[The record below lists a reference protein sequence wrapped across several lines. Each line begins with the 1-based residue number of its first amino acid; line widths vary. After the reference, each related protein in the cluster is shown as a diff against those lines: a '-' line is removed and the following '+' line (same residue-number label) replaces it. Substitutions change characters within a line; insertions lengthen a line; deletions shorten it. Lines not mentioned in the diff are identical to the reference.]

1 LLLLRQIQLLLRSS
15 RSSMTLLPHQR
26 AALFG
31 NGITLPKLACVAGE
45 PSGDLLAAPVLSA
58 LNQIPDMAGLEVYGI
73 GGPRMQAEGMR
84 SDWPMETLSVRG
96 YVEAIKQLPAI
107 LKLRKELIQN
117 LLNEGRPDVY
127 LGIDAP
133 DFNLGVELQL
143 RKAGIPT
150 LHLVSP
156 SIWAWRAGRIKKISQ
171 SVERMLCIFPFET
184 EIYDKAGVAST
195 YVGHPL
201 ASEIPLEPN
210 IEQAR
215 EKLSKHLK
223 IPTSSLEG
231 LVIAVLPGSRGS
243 EIELIAPVFFETMQI
258 LSERLKGQKL
268 HFLIPVATPRL
279 REPLEQLLL
288 KTKNTNPD
296 IQIHLL
302 DGMADEVLEASD
314 VVLIASGTATLQ
326 AALWKKP
333 MVISYKVPWLTAQI
347 MKRQGYMPYV
357 GLPNILCGEFVVP
370 ELLQDD
376 ATQEKLANAV
386 QAWLDHPAKVAR
398 LKERFAQMHE
408 TLRRPTGLL
417 VAQAIAQTIANNRKK
432 QVSA

>member
-1 LLLLRQIQLLLRSS
+1 
-15 RSSMTLLPHQR
+15 
-26 AALFG
+26 
-31 NGITLPKLACVAGE
+31 LPKLACVAGE

-73 GGPRMQAEGMR
+73 GGPRMQAQGMR

-117 LLNEGRPDVY
+117 LTGEGRPDVY
-127 LGIDAP
+127 LGVDAP
-133 DFNLGVELQL
+133 DFNLGVELHL

-171 SVERMLCIFPFET
+171 AVERMLCIFPFET
-184 EIYDKAGVAST
+184 EIYDRAGVAST

-210 IEQAR
+210 TNQAR
-215 EKLSKHLK
+215 EKITK
-223 IPTSSLEG
+223 TLELPNSALDG
-231 LVIAVLPGSRGS
+231 IVIAVLPGSRSS
-243 EIELIAPVFFETMQI
+243 EIELIAPVFFETMVVLTQQ
-258 LSERLKGQKL
+258 LKGQKL
-268 HFLIPVATPRL
+268 SFLIPVATPRL
-279 REPLEQLLL
+279 RAPIEELLL
-288 KTKNTNPD
+288 KAKNSHPD
-296 IQIHLL
+296 ISIHLL

-347 MKRQGYMPYV
+347 MKRQGYLPYV

-370 ELLQDD
+370 ELLQND
-376 ATQEKLANAV
+376 ATPEKLAKALID
-386 QAWLDHPAKVAR
+386 WLNHPNKVAG
-398 LKERFAQMHE
+398 LKAQFSQMHE

-417 VAQAIAQTIANNRKK
+417 VAQAVAQTIANSRQKRV
-432 QVSA
+432 QL

>member
-1 LLLLRQIQLLLRSS
+1 
-15 RSSMTLLPHQR
+15 M
-26 AALFG
+26 
-31 NGITLPKLACVAGE
+31 PKLACVAGE

-73 GGPRMQAEGMR
+73 GGPRMKAEGMR

-117 LLNEGRPDVY
+117 LTGEGRPDVY
-127 LGIDAP
+127 LGVDAP
-133 DFNLGVELQL
+133 DFNLGVELHL

-171 SVERMLCIFPFET
+171 AVERMLCIFPFET
-184 EIYDKAGVAST
+184 EIYDRAGVAST

-210 IEQAR
+210 TNQAR
-215 EKLSKHLK
+215 EKITSTLK
-223 IPTSSLEG
+223 LPINALEG
-231 LVIAVLPGSRGS
+231 IVVAVLPGSRGS
-243 EIELIAPVFFETMQI
+243 EIELIAPVFFETMQ
-258 LSERLKGQKL
+258 LLVEQLRGQKL
-268 HFLIPVATPRL
+268 SFLIPVATPRL
-279 REPLEQLLL
+279 RAPLEELLL
-288 KTKNTNPD
+288 KAKSSSPD
-296 IQIHLL
+296 IQIYLL

-347 MKRQGYMPYV
+347 MKRQGYLPYV

-376 ATQEKLANAV
+376 ATPQKLSKAL
-386 QAWLDHPAKVAR
+386 QGWLGNPHRVIELKAR
-398 LKERFAQMHE
+398 FSQMHE

-417 VAQAIAQTIANNRKK
+417 VAQAVAQTIANHRLKR
-432 QVSA
+432 VHS

>member
-1 LLLLRQIQLLLRSS
+1 
-15 RSSMTLLPHQR
+15 M
-26 AALFG
+26 
-31 NGITLPKLACVAGE
+31 PKLACVAGE
-45 PSGDLLAAPVLSA
+45 PSGDLLAAPALSA
-58 LNQIPDMAGLEVYGI
+58 LNQIPDMSGLDVYGI
-73 GGPRMQAEGMR
+73 GGPRMQAEGM
-84 SDWPMETLSVRG
+84 DLVWPMETLSVRG

-107 LKLRKELIQN
+107 LKLRKELIAH
-117 LLNEGRPDVY
+117 LLGEGRPDVY

-150 LHLVSP
+150 LHFVSP
-156 SIWAWRAGRIKKISQ
+156 SIWAWRAGRIKKIAQ
-171 SVERMLCIFPFET
+171 AVERMLCIFPFET
-184 EIYDKAGVAST
+184 EIYDRAGVAST

-201 ASEIPLEPN
+201 ASDIPLEPN
-210 IEQAR
+210 TGAAR
-215 EKLSKHLK
+215 EKMAKTLN
-223 IPTSSLEG
+223 IGISSLDG
-231 LVIAVLPGSRGS
+231 IVIAVLPGSRSS
-243 EIELIAPVFFETMQI
+243 EIELIAPIFFETMQ
-258 LSERLKGQKL
+258 LLTEKLKGQKL

-279 REPLEQLLL
+279 HAPLEQLLL
-288 KTKNTNPD
+288 KAKNLNPD

-347 MKRQGYMPYV
+347 MKRQGYLPYV

-370 ELLQDD
+370 ELLQDE
-376 ATQEKLANAV
+376 ATPEKLAMAILG
-386 QAWLDHPAKVAR
+386 WLESPIQVAQLKV
-398 LKERFAQMHE
+398 RFTQMHE

-417 VAQAIAQTIANNRKK
+417 VAQAISQTIT
-432 QVSA
+432 SASKMQRSTQ

>member
-1 LLLLRQIQLLLRSS
+1 
-15 RSSMTLLPHQR
+15 MTLLPHLL
-26 AALFG
+26 AASYGSARL
-31 NGITLPKLACVAGE
+31 TLPKLACVAGE

-58 LNQIPDMAGLEVYGI
+58 LKQIPNMAGLEVYGI
-73 GGPRMQAEGMR
+73 GGLRMQAEGMR

-107 LKLRKELIQN
+107 LKLRKELIAN
-117 LLNEGRPDVY
+117 LLGEGRPDVY

-133 DFNLGVELQL
+133 DFKLGVELEL

-156 SIWAWRAGRIKKISQ
+156 SIWAWRAGRIKKIAQ
-171 SVERMLCIFPFET
+171 AVERILCIFPFET
-184 EIYDKAGVAST
+184 EIYDRAGVASS

-201 ASEIPLEPN
+201 ASHIPLEPN
-210 IEQAR
+210 TEEAR
-215 EKLSKHLK
+215 KKIIQLLNLSANALNG
-223 IPTSSLEG
+223 IVL
-231 LVIAVLPGSRGS
+231 AVLPGSRGS
-243 EIELIAPVFFETMQI
+243 EIELLAPIFFETMQ
-258 LSERLKGQKL
+258 LLTERLKGQKL
-268 HFLIPVATPRL
+268 HFLIPVATPQL

-288 KTKNTNPD
+288 KAKTLNPD

-347 MKRQGYMPYV
+347 MKRQGYLPYV
-357 GLPNILCGEFVVP
+357 GLPNILCEAFVVP

-376 ATQEKLANAV
+376 ATPEKLASAL
-386 QAWLDHPAKVAR
+386 QDWLEHPVKVAE
-398 LKERFAQMHE
+398 LKERFAQIHE

-417 VAQAIAQTIANNRKK
+417 VAQAIVQTIASTHK
-432 QVSA
+432 QRVAQ

>member
-1 LLLLRQIQLLLRSS
+1 
-15 RSSMTLLPHQR
+15 M
-26 AALFG
+26 
-31 NGITLPKLACVAGE
+31 PKLACVAGE

-58 LNQIPDMAGLEVYGI
+58 LNQIPDMAGLEIYGI
-73 GGPRMQAEGMR
+73 GGPRMQAQGMR

-117 LLNEGRPDVY
+117 LTGEGRPDVY
-127 LGIDAP
+127 LGVDAP
-133 DFNLGVELQL
+133 DFNIGVEFHL

-150 LHLVSP
+150 LHFVSP

-171 SVERMLCIFPFET
+171 AVERMLCIFPFET
-184 EIYDKAGVAST
+184 EIYDRAGVAST

-210 IEQAR
+210 TNEAR
-215 EKLSKHLK
+215 EKITNTLNLSSGALD
-223 IPTSSLEG
+223 G
-231 LVIAVLPGSRGS
+231 VVIAVLPGSRSS
-243 EIELIAPVFFETMQI
+243 EIELIAPVFFETMQ
-258 LSERLKGQKL
+258 LLTEKLKGQKL
-268 HFLIPVATPRL
+268 QFLIPIATPRL
-279 REPLEQLLL
+279 RAPLEELLL
-288 KTKNTNPD
+288 QAKNLNPD
-296 IQIHLL
+296 IQIQLL

-347 MKRQGYMPYV
+347 MKRQGYLPYV

-370 ELLQDD
+370 ELLQNE
-376 ATQEKLANAV
+376 ATSDKLA
-386 QAWLDHPAKVAR
+386 QALIDWLNHPNKVAE
-398 LKERFAQMHE
+398 LKARFSQMHE

-417 VAQAIAQTIANNRKK
+417 VAQAVAQTITNSRQKRV
-432 QVSA
+432 QS

>member
-1 LLLLRQIQLLLRSS
+1 
-15 RSSMTLLPHQR
+15 MTLLPPLR
-26 AALFG
+26 AASFD
-31 NGITLPKLACVAGE
+31 NGFTLPKLACVAGE

-58 LNQIPDMAGLEVYGI
+58 LNQIPDMAGLDVYGI

-107 LKLRKELIQN
+107 LKLRKELIQK
-117 LLNEGRPDVY
+117 LLHDDRPDVY

-133 DFNLGVELQL
+133 DFNLGVELEL
-143 RKAGIPT
+143 RRVGIPT

-171 SVERMLCIFPFET
+171 AVERMLCIFPFET

-201 ASEIPLEPN
+201 SSEIPLEPN
-210 IEQAR
+210 PQSAK
-215 EKLSKHLK
+215 EKIINHLN
-223 IPTSSLEG
+223 IGHSLDG
-231 LVIAVLPGSRGS
+231 LTIAVLPGSRGS
-243 EIELIAPVFFETMQI
+243 EIELIAPVFFETI
-258 LSERLKGQKL
+258 LVLASRLKGQKL

-288 KTKNTNPD
+288 QAQKVNPD
-296 IQIHLL
+296 IQIYLL
-302 DGMADEVLEASD
+302 DGMADEVLESSD

-347 MKRQGYMPYV
+347 MKRQGYLPYV

-370 ELLQDD
+370 ELLQND
-376 ATQEKLANAV
+376 ATPEKLASAIQV
-386 QAWLDHPAKVAR
+386 WLDHPDRVAK

-417 VAQAIAQTIANNRKK
+417 VAQAVAQTIASQRKNK
-432 QVSA
+432 SNL

>member
-1 LLLLRQIQLLLRSS
+1 
-15 RSSMTLLPHQR
+15 M
-26 AALFG
+26 
-31 NGITLPKLACVAGE
+31 PKLACVAGE

-58 LNQIPDMAGLEVYGI
+58 LNQIPDMSGLEVYGI
-73 GGPRMQAEGMR
+73 GGPRMQAEGMD
-84 SDWPMETLSVRG
+84 SVWPMETLSVRG

-107 LKLRKELIQN
+107 LKLRKELIAH
-117 LLNEGRPDVY
+117 LLGEGRPNVY

-150 LHLVSP
+150 LHFVSP
-156 SIWAWRAGRIKKISQ
+156 SIWAWRAGRIKKIAQ
-171 SVERMLCIFPFET
+171 AVERMLCIFPFET
-184 EIYDKAGVAST
+184 EIYDRAGVAST

-201 ASEIPLEPN
+201 ASDIPLEPN
-210 IEQAR
+210 TGAAR
-215 EKLSKHLK
+215 EKMAKTLN
-223 IPTSSLEG
+223 IGISSLDG
-231 LVIAVLPGSRGS
+231 IVIAVLPGSRSS
-243 EIELIAPVFFETMQI
+243 EIELIAPVFFETMQ
-258 LSERLKGQKL
+258 LLTEKLKGQKL

-279 REPLEQLLL
+279 HAPLEQLLL
-288 KTKNTNPD
+288 KVKNINPD

-347 MKRQGYMPYV
+347 MKRQGYLPYV

-370 ELLQDD
+370 ELLQDE
-376 ATQEKLANAV
+376 ATPEKLAMAILG
-386 QAWLDHPAKVAR
+386 WLESPVKVAQ
-398 LKERFAQMHE
+398 LKARFTQMHE

-417 VAQAIAQTIANNRKK
+417 VAQAISQTIA
-432 QVSA
+432 SASKMQRSAQ

>member
-1 LLLLRQIQLLLRSS
+1 
-15 RSSMTLLPHQR
+15 MTLLPPLH
-26 AALFG
+26 AASFG
-31 NGITLPKLACVAGE
+31 NGFTLPKLACVAGE

-58 LNQIPDMAGLEVYGI
+58 LNQIPDMAGLEVYGT
-73 GGPRMQAEGMR
+73 GGPRMQSEGMR

-127 LGIDAP
+127 LGVDAP

-171 SVERMLCIFPFET
+171 AVERMLCIFPFET

-210 IEQAR
+210 TRQAR
-215 EKLSKHLK
+215 ETVSRYLKL
-223 IPTSSLEG
+223 PAQSLDG

-243 EIELIAPVFFETMQI
+243 EIELIAPVFFEAMQL
-258 LSERLKGQKL
+258 LSEKLKGQKL
-268 HFLIPVATPRL
+268 YFLIPVATPRL
-279 REPLEQLLL
+279 REPLEELLR
-288 KTKNTNPD
+288 KTKNSNPD
-296 IQIHLL
+296 IEIHLL

-347 MKRQGYMPYV
+347 MKRQGYLPYV
-357 GLPNILCGEFVVP
+357 GLPNILTGDFVVP

-376 ATQEKLANAV
+376 ATPEKLADAV
-386 QAWLDHPAKVAR
+386 LNWLAHPNKVSE

-417 VAQAIAQTIANNRKK
+417 VAQAVAQTITNHRKN
-432 QVSA
+432 QSSL

>member
-1 LLLLRQIQLLLRSS
+1 
-15 RSSMTLLPHQR
+15 M
-26 AALFG
+26 
-31 NGITLPKLACVAGE
+31 PKLACVAGE

-117 LLNEGRPDVY
+117 LMGEGRPDVY

-133 DFNLGVELQL
+133 DFNLGVELKL

-150 LHLVSP
+150 LHFVSP

-171 SVERMLCIFPFET
+171 AVERMLCIFPFET
-184 EIYDKAGVAST
+184 EIYDRAGVAST

-210 IEQAR
+210 TNQAR
-215 EKLSKHLK
+215 EKITNIQKLPGNALDG
-223 IPTSSLEG
+223 T
-231 LVIAVLPGSRGS
+231 VIAVLPGSRSS
-243 EIELIAPVFFETMQI
+243 EIELIAPVFFETMA
-258 LSERLKGQKL
+258 LLAERLKGLKL

-279 REPLEQLLL
+279 RAPLEELLIKT
-288 KTKNTNPD
+288 KTKNPD
-296 IQIHLL
+296 IEIHLL

-314 VVLIASGTATLQ
+314 AVLIASGTATLQ

-347 MKRQGYMPYV
+347 MKRQGYLPYV

-376 ATQEKLANAV
+376 ATPQTLTKALQE
-386 QAWLDHPAKVAR
+386 WLDHPAKVAE
-398 LKERFAQMHE
+398 LKARFAQMHE

-417 VAQAIAQTIANNRKK
+417 VAQAVAQTITNSRQKR
-432 QVSA
+432 VHS

>member
-1 LLLLRQIQLLLRSS
+1 
-15 RSSMTLLPHQR
+15 
-26 AALFG
+26 
-31 NGITLPKLACVAGE
+31 LPKLACVAGE

-58 LNQIPDMAGLEVYGI
+58 LNQIPDMAGLEIYGI
-73 GGPRMQAEGMR
+73 GGPRMQAQGMR

-117 LLNEGRPDVY
+117 LTGEGRPDVY
-127 LGIDAP
+127 LGVDAP
-133 DFNLGVELQL
+133 DFNIGVEFHL

-150 LHLVSP
+150 LHFVSP

-171 SVERMLCIFPFET
+171 AVERMLCIFPFET
-184 EIYDKAGVAST
+184 EIYDRAGVTST

-210 IEQAR
+210 TNEAR
-215 EKLSKHLK
+215 EKITNILNLSSGTLD
-223 IPTSSLEG
+223 G
-231 LVIAVLPGSRGS
+231 VVIAVLPGSRSS
-243 EIELIAPVFFETMQI
+243 EIALIAPVFFETMQ
-258 LSERLKGQKL
+258 LLTEKLKGQKL
-268 HFLIPVATPRL
+268 QFLIPIATPRL
-279 REPLEQLLL
+279 RAPLEELLL
-288 KTKNTNPD
+288 QAKNLNPD
-296 IQIHLL
+296 IQIQLL

-347 MKRQGYMPYV
+347 MKRQGYLPYV

-370 ELLQDD
+370 ELLQNE
-376 ATQEKLANAV
+376 ATSEKLA
-386 QAWLDHPAKVAR
+386 QALIDWLNHPNKVAE
-398 LKERFAQMHE
+398 LNTRFSQMHE

-417 VAQAIAQTIANNRKK
+417 VAQAVAQTITNSRQKRV
-432 QVSA
+432 QS

>member
-1 LLLLRQIQLLLRSS
+1 
-15 RSSMTLLPHQR
+15 M
-26 AALFG
+26 
-31 NGITLPKLACVAGE
+31 PKLACVAGE

-58 LNQIPDMAGLEVYGI
+58 LNQIPDMTGLEVYGI
-73 GGPRMQAEGMR
+73 GGPRMQAEGLR
-84 SDWPMETLSVRG
+84 SDWPMDTLSVRG

-107 LKLRKELIQN
+107 LKLRKELIQY

-156 SIWAWRAGRIKKISQ
+156 SIWAWRAARIKKISQ
-171 SVERMLCIFPFET
+171 AVDRMLCIFPFET
-184 EIYDKAGVAST
+184 EIYDRAGVAST

-201 ASEIPLEPN
+201 ASDIPLEPN
-210 IEQAR
+210 LQQAR
-215 EKLSKHLK
+215 DTLRDVLTLSKSALDG
-223 IPTSSLEG
+223 I
-231 LVIAVLPGSRGS
+231 VIAVLPGSRSS
-243 EIELIAPVFFETMQI
+243 EIELIAPAFFETMQ
-258 LSERLKGQKL
+258 LLTEKLKDQKL

-279 REPLEQLLL
+279 RQPLEQLLF
-288 KTKNTNPD
+288 KAKNLNPD

-347 MKRQGYMPYV
+347 MKRQGYLPYV
-357 GLPNILCGEFVVP
+357 GLPNILCGKFVVP
-370 ELLQDD
+370 ELLQNE
-376 ATQEKLANAV
+376 ATPEKLANAV
-386 QAWLDHPAKVAR
+386 QDWLDHPHKVAE
-398 LKERFAQMHE
+398 LKARFAQMHE

-417 VAQAIAQTIANNRKK
+417 VAQAVAQTINNSRQKR
-432 QVSA
+432 VGV

>member
-1 LLLLRQIQLLLRSS
+1 
-15 RSSMTLLPHQR
+15 M
-26 AALFG
+26 
-31 NGITLPKLACVAGE
+31 PKLACVAGE

-58 LNQIPDMAGLEVYGI
+58 LNQIPDMAGLEIYGI
-73 GGPRMQAEGMR
+73 GGPRMQAQGMR

-117 LLNEGRPDVY
+117 LTGEGRPDVY
-127 LGIDAP
+127 LGVDAP
-133 DFNLGVELQL
+133 DFNLGVELHL

-171 SVERMLCIFPFET
+171 AVERMLCIFPFET
-184 EIYDKAGVAST
+184 EIYDRAGVAST

-210 IEQAR
+210 TNQAR
-215 EKLSKHLK
+215 EKITKELKLSSNLLDG
-223 IPTSSLEG
+223 I
-231 LVIAVLPGSRGS
+231 VIAVLPGSRGS
-243 EIELIAPVFFETMQI
+243 EIELIAPVFFETMQ
-258 LSERLKGQKL
+258 LLTEKLKGQKL
-268 HFLIPVATPRL
+268 HFLIPVATPQL
-279 REPLEQLLL
+279 RAPLEALLL
-288 KTKNTNPD
+288 QAKHLNPD
-296 IQIHLL
+296 IQIQLI

-347 MKRQGYMPYV
+347 MKRQGYLPYV

-370 ELLQDD
+370 ELLQND
-376 ATQEKLANAV
+376 ATPESLA
-386 QAWLDHPAKVAR
+386 QALIDWLNHPDKVSELKAR
-398 LKERFAQMHE
+398 FSQMHE

-417 VAQAIAQTIANNRKK
+417 VAQAVAQTIKNSRQKRV
-432 QVSA
+432 QS

>member
-1 LLLLRQIQLLLRSS
+1 
-15 RSSMTLLPHQR
+15 
-26 AALFG
+26 
-31 NGITLPKLACVAGE
+31 LPKLACVAGE

-73 GGPRMQAEGMR
+73 GGPRMQAQGMR

-96 YVEAIKQLPAI
+96 YVEAIKQLPSI

-117 LLNEGRPDVY
+117 LTGEGRPDVY
-127 LGIDAP
+127 LGVDAP
-133 DFNLGVELQL
+133 DFNLGVEFHL

-150 LHLVSP
+150 LHFVSP

-171 SVERMLCIFPFET
+171 AVERMLCIFPFET
-184 EIYDKAGVAST
+184 EIYDRAGVAST

-210 IEQAR
+210 TNQAR
-215 EKLSKHLK
+215 EKITKELKLSSNLLDG
-223 IPTSSLEG
+223 I
-231 LVIAVLPGSRGS
+231 VIAVLPGSRSS
-243 EIELIAPVFFETMQI
+243 EIELIAPVFFETMQ
-258 LSERLKGQKL
+258 LLTEKLKGQKL
-268 HFLIPVATPRL
+268 QFLIPVATPQL
-279 REPLEQLLL
+279 RTPLEELLL
-288 KTKNTNPD
+288 QAKNLHPD
-296 IQIHLL
+296 IQIQLL

-347 MKRQGYMPYV
+347 MKRQGYLPYV

-370 ELLQDD
+370 ELLQND
-376 ATQEKLANAV
+376 ATSEKLA
-386 QAWLDHPAKVAR
+386 QALIDWLNHPNKVAE
-398 LKERFAQMHE
+398 LKARFSQMHE

-417 VAQAIAQTIANNRKK
+417 VAQAVAQTITNSYQKRV
-432 QVSA
+432 QS

>member
-1 LLLLRQIQLLLRSS
+1 
-15 RSSMTLLPHQR
+15 
-26 AALFG
+26 
-31 NGITLPKLACVAGE
+31 LPKLACVAGE

-58 LNQIPDMAGLEVYGI
+58 LNQIPDMTGLEVYGI
-73 GGPRMQAEGMR
+73 GGPRMQAEGLR

-107 LKLRKELIQN
+107 LNLRKELIQY

-127 LGIDAP
+127 LGVDAP

-171 SVERMLCIFPFET
+171 AVDRMLCIFPFET
-184 EIYDKAGVAST
+184 EIYDRAGVAST

-201 ASEIPLEPN
+201 ASDIPLEPN
-210 IEQAR
+210 LQQAR
-215 EKLSKHLK
+215 NTLTEVLTLSNSALDG
-223 IPTSSLEG
+223 I
-231 LVIAVLPGSRGS
+231 VIAVLPGSRSS
-243 EIELIAPVFFETMQI
+243 EIELIAPVFFETMQ
-258 LSERLKGQKL
+258 LLTEKLKGQKL
-268 HFLIPVATPRL
+268 HFLIPVATLRL
-279 REPLEQLLL
+279 RQPLEQLLF
-288 KTKNTNPD
+288 KAKNLNPD

-347 MKRQGYMPYV
+347 MKRQGYLPYV
-357 GLPNILCGEFVVP
+357 GLPNILCGKFVVP
-370 ELLQDD
+370 ELLQND
-376 ATQEKLANAV
+376 ATPEKLANAV
-386 QAWLDHPAKVAR
+386 QDWLDHPHKVAE
-398 LKERFAQMHE
+398 LKARFAQMHE

-417 VAQAIAQTIANNRKK
+417 VAQAVAQTINNSRQKR
-432 QVSA
+432 VGV

>member
-1 LLLLRQIQLLLRSS
+1 
-15 RSSMTLLPHQR
+15 MTLLQPQR
-26 AALFG
+26 AALFDNG
-31 NGITLPKLACVAGE
+31 NTLPKLACVAGE

-73 GGPRMQAEGMR
+73 GGPRMQAKGMR

-107 LKLRKELIQN
+107 LKLRKELIAN
-117 LLNEGRPDVY
+117 LLGEGRPDVF

-133 DFNLGVELQL
+133 DFNLGVELHL

-156 SIWAWRAGRIKKISQ
+156 SIWAWRAGRIKKIAQ
-171 SVERMLCIFPFET
+171 AVDRMLCIFPFET
-184 EIYDKAGVAST
+184 EIYDRAGVAST

-210 IEQAR
+210 TSQAR
-215 EKLSKHLK
+215 EKIAQTLHLDREGNDG
-223 IPTSSLEG
+223 LEG
-231 LVIAVLPGSRGS
+231 LVIAVLPGSRSS
-243 EIELIAPVFFETMQI
+243 EIELIAPVFFETMQ
-258 LSERLKGQKL
+258 LLTKKLQGQKI
-268 HFLIPVATPRL
+268 HFLIPVATQRL
-279 REPLEQLLL
+279 RTPLEALL
-288 KTKNTNPD
+288 KVSQSQIPD

-347 MKRQGYMPYV
+347 MKRQGYLPYV

-370 ELLQDD
+370 ELLQSD
-376 ATQEKLANAV
+376 ATPEKLSAAILD
-386 QAWLDHPAKVAR
+386 WLNHPSKVAQ
-398 LKERFAQMHE
+398 LKERFAKMHQ

-417 VAQAIAQTIANNRKK
+417 VAQAVAQTIMDRR
-432 QVSA
+432 VGRMTL

>member
-1 LLLLRQIQLLLRSS
+1 
-15 RSSMTLLPHQR
+15 M
-26 AALFG
+26 
-31 NGITLPKLACVAGE
+31 PKLACVAGE

-73 GGPRMQAEGMR
+73 GGPRMQAQGMR

-117 LLNEGRPDVY
+117 LIGEGRPDVY
-127 LGIDAP
+127 LGVDAP
-133 DFNLGVELQL
+133 DFNLGVELHL

-171 SVERMLCIFPFET
+171 AVERMLCIFPFET
-184 EIYDKAGVAST
+184 EIYDRAGVAST

-210 IEQAR
+210 TNQAR
-215 EKLSKHLK
+215 EKITKDLKLSSNLLDS
-223 IPTSSLEG
+223 I
-231 LVIAVLPGSRGS
+231 VIAVLPGSRGS
-243 EIELIAPVFFETMQI
+243 EIELIAPVFFETMQ
-258 LSERLKGQKL
+258 LLTEKLKGQKL

-279 REPLEQLLL
+279 RAPLEQLLL
-288 KTKNTNPD
+288 QAKNLNPD
-296 IQIHLL
+296 IQIQLL

-333 MVISYKVPWLTAQI
+333 MVVAYKVPWLTEQI
-347 MKRQGYMPYV
+347 MRRQGYLPYV

-370 ELLQDD
+370 ELLQND
-376 ATQEKLANAV
+376 AIPEKLA
-386 QAWLDHPAKVAR
+386 QALIDWLNHPNKVAE
-398 LKERFAQMHE
+398 LKVRFSQMHE

-417 VAQAIAQTIANNRKK
+417 VAQAVAQTITNSRQKRV
-432 QVSA
+432 QL

>member
-1 LLLLRQIQLLLRSS
+1 
-15 RSSMTLLPHQR
+15 M
-26 AALFG
+26 
-31 NGITLPKLACVAGE
+31 PKLACVAGE

-117 LLNEGRPDVY
+117 LTGEGRPDVY

-133 DFNLGVELQL
+133 DFNLGVELHL

-150 LHLVSP
+150 LHFVSP

-171 SVERMLCIFPFET
+171 AVERMLCIFPFET
-184 EIYDKAGVAST
+184 EIYDRAGIAST

-210 IEQAR
+210 ANQAR
-215 EKLSKHLK
+215 EKITNIQNLPGHAF
-223 IPTSSLEG
+223 EG
-231 LVIAVLPGSRGS
+231 IVIAVLPGSRSS
-243 EIELIAPVFFETMQI
+243 EIELIAPVFFETMALLVEQ
-258 LSERLKGQKL
+258 LKGQKL

-279 REPLEQLLL
+279 RAPLERLLIQT
-288 KTKNTNPD
+288 KTKNPD

-347 MKRQGYMPYV
+347 MKRQGYLPYV

-376 ATQEKLANAV
+376 ATPQKLAKALQV
-386 QAWLDHPAKVAR
+386 WLDNPGKVAE
-398 LKERFAQMHE
+398 LKARFAQMHE

-417 VAQAIAQTIANNRKK
+417 VAQAVAQTIANSRQKR
-432 QVSA
+432 VSS

>member
-1 LLLLRQIQLLLRSS
+1 
-15 RSSMTLLPHQR
+15 
-26 AALFG
+26 
-31 NGITLPKLACVAGE
+31 LPKLACVAGE

-58 LNQIPDMAGLEVYGI
+58 LNQIPDMVGLEVYGI

-107 LKLRKELIQN
+107 LKLRKELITN
-117 LLNEGRPDVY
+117 LLGEGRPDVY
-127 LGIDAP
+127 LGVDAP

-156 SIWAWRAGRIKKISQ
+156 SIWAWRAGRIQKIAKA
-171 SVERMLCIFPFET
+171 VDRMLCIFPFET
-184 EIYDKAGVAST
+184 EIYDRAGIAST

-201 ASEIPLEPN
+201 ASDIPLEPN
-210 IEQAR
+210 VNGAR
-215 EKLSKHLK
+215 QKIVQTLS
-223 IPTSSLEG
+223 IPSNALEG

-243 EIELIAPVFFETMQI
+243 EIELIAPVFFDAMQ
-258 LSERLKGQKL
+258 LLADRLKGQKL
-268 HFLIPVATPRL
+268 NFIIPVATPRL
-279 REPLEQLLL
+279 RAPLEQLLL
-288 KTKNTNPD
+288 NAKNGNPD
-296 IQIHLL
+296 IQIRLL

-347 MKRQGYMPYV
+347 MKRQGYLPYV

-376 ATQEKLANAV
+376 ASPENLANAV
-386 QAWLDHPAKVAR
+386 QEWLNHPAKVND
-398 LKERFAQMHE
+398 LKTRFAQMHE

-417 VAQAIAQTIANNRKK
+417 VAQAVAQTITNNRQKK
-432 QVSA
+432 VGG

>member
-1 LLLLRQIQLLLRSS
+1 MI
-15 RSSMTLLPHQR
+15 LLPPQR
-26 AALFG
+26 AALFDSDWLV
-31 NGITLPKLACVAGE
+31 LPKLACVAGE

-58 LNQIPDMAGLEVYGI
+58 LNQMPDVAGLEVYGI
-73 GGPRMQAEGMR
+73 GGPRMQAEGLR

-96 YVEAIKQLPAI
+96 YVEAIRQLPAI
-107 LKLRKELIQN
+107 LKLRRELIAN
-117 LLNEGRPDVY
+117 LLGEGRPDVY

-156 SIWAWRAGRIKKISQ
+156 SIWAWRAGRIKKIQ
-171 SVERMLCIFPFET
+171 QAVERMLCIFPFET
-184 EIYDKAGVAST
+184 EIYDRAGVAST

-201 ASEIPLEPN
+201 ASDIPDEPN

-215 EKLSKHLK
+215 KRVAEILS
-223 IPTSSLEG
+223 IPKDDLG
-231 LVIAVLPGSRGS
+231 GKVIAVLPGSRGS
-243 EIELIAPVFFETMQI
+243 EIELIAPVFFDTMR
-258 LSERLKGQKL
+258 LLADRLKGEKL
-268 HFLIPVATPRL
+268 QFLIPIATPRL
-279 REPLEQLLL
+279 RAPLERL
-288 KTKNTNPD
+288 KADTQALNPD
-296 IQIHLL
+296 ISIHLL
-302 DGMADEVLEASD
+302 DGEADVVLEASD

-376 ATQEKLANAV
+376 ATPEKLTNALLV
-386 QAWLDHPAKVAR
+386 WLNNPTKVAE
-398 LKERFAQMHE
+398 LKMRFVKMHE

-417 VAQAIAQTIANNRKK
+417 VAEAIAQTIHSGYQKR
-432 QVSA
+432 VGP

>member
-1 LLLLRQIQLLLRSS
+1 MILLPLLR
-15 RSSMTLLPHQR
+15 
-26 AALFG
+26 AASFG

-45 PSGDLLAAPVLSA
+45 PSGDLLAAPALSA
-58 LNQIPDMAGLEVYGI
+58 LNQIPDMSGLEAYGI

-107 LKLRKELIQN
+107 LKLRKELIRN
-117 LLNEGRPDVY
+117 LLNEGRPDVF
-127 LGIDAP
+127 LGVDAP
-133 DFNLGVELQL
+133 DFNLGVELEL

-171 SVERMLCIFPFET
+171 AVERMLCIFPFET

-201 ASEIPLEPN
+201 ASDIPLEPDTKA
-210 IEQAR
+210 AR
-215 EKLSKHLK
+215 EKIAKTLNIESNSFDG
-223 IPTSSLEG
+223 I
-231 LVIAVLPGSRGS
+231 VIAVLPGSRGS
-243 EIELIAPVFFETMQI
+243 EIELIAPVFFETMVL
-258 LSERLKGQKL
+258 LSKRLQGQKL

-279 REPLEQLLL
+279 REPLERLLL
-288 KTKNTNPD
+288 EAKNANPD
-296 IQIHLL
+296 AQIYLL
-302 DGMADEVLEASD
+302 DGMADEVLESSD

-347 MKRQGYMPYV
+347 MKRQGYLPYV

-376 ATQEKLANAV
+376 ATPEKLANAL
-386 QAWLDHPAKVAR
+386 QDWLENPVKVAK
-398 LKERFAQMHE
+398 LKERFVQMHE

-417 VAQAIAQTIANNRKK
+417 VAQAVAQTITNQRKNK
-432 QVSA
+432 SSI

>member
-1 LLLLRQIQLLLRSS
+1 
-15 RSSMTLLPHQR
+15 MTLLPPLH
-26 AALFG
+26 AALFA
-31 NGITLPKLACVAGE
+31 NDRITLPKLACVAGE

-58 LNQIPDMAGLEVYGI
+58 LNQIPEMSGLEVYGI
-73 GGPRMQAEGMR
+73 GGPRMQAQGMR

-117 LLNEGRPDVY
+117 LLHEGRPDVY

-133 DFNLGVELQL
+133 DFNLGVELEL

-171 SVERMLCIFPFET
+171 AVERMLCIFPFET

-210 IEQAR
+210 THQAR
-215 EKLSKHLK
+215 EKLSQHLN
-223 IPTSSLEG
+223 IPGTSLDG

-243 EIELIAPVFFETMQI
+243 EIELIAPVFFETMQL

-279 REPLEQLLL
+279 REPLEQLALN
-288 KTKNTNPD
+288 TKNRNPD

-347 MKRQGYMPYV
+347 MKRQGYLPYV
-357 GLPNILCGEFVVP
+357 GLPNILCGDFVVP
-370 ELLQDD
+370 ELLQND
-376 ATQEKLANAV
+376 ATPEKLANAL
-386 QAWLDHPAKVAR
+386 QEWLEHPTKVVT

-417 VAQAIAQTIANNRKK
+417 VAQAVAQTIANQRKNK
-432 QVSA
+432 VSV

>member
-1 LLLLRQIQLLLRSS
+1 
-15 RSSMTLLPHQR
+15 
-26 AALFG
+26 
-31 NGITLPKLACVAGE
+31 LPKLACVAGE

-84 SDWPMETLSVRG
+84 SDWPMDTLSVRG
-96 YVEAIKQLPAI
+96 YVEAIRQLPAI
-107 LKLRKELIQN
+107 LKLRKELIAN
-117 LLNEGRPDVY
+117 LLGEGRPDVF
-127 LGIDAP
+127 LGVDAP

-143 RKAGIPT
+143 REAKIPT

-156 SIWAWRAGRIKKISQ
+156 SIWAWRAGRIKKIAQ
-171 SVERMLCIFPFET
+171 AVDRMLCIFPFET
-184 EIYDKAGVAST
+184 EIYDRAGIAST

-210 IEQAR
+210 SQQAR
-215 EKLSKHLK
+215 DKIAKTLHL
-223 IPTSSLEG
+223 TNNQLNG
-231 LVIAVLPGSRGS
+231 LVVAVLPGSRGS
-243 EIELIAPVFFETMQI
+243 EIELIAPIFFETMQM
-258 LSERLKGQKL
+258 LAAQLKGQQL
-268 HFLIPVATPRL
+268 QFLIPFATPKL
-279 REPLEQLLL
+279 REPLEQLLINA
-288 KTKNTNPD
+288 KNSNPD

-347 MKRQGYMPYV
+347 MKRQGYLPYV

-370 ELLQDD
+370 EFLQDS
-376 ATQEKLANAV
+376 ATPKNLAAAL
-386 QAWLDHPAKVAR
+386 QDWLNHPMKVAK
-398 LKERFAQMHE
+398 LQERFAQLHE
-408 TLRRPTGLL
+408 TLRRPTELL
-417 VAQAIAQTIANNRKK
+417 VAQAVAQTIANQRIGKA
-432 QVSA
+432 SA

>member
-1 LLLLRQIQLLLRSS
+1 
-15 RSSMTLLPHQR
+15 MTLLPPLR
-26 AALFG
+26 AALFDRVDRVS
-31 NGITLPKLACVAGE
+31 KLACVAGE

-58 LNQIPDMAGLEVYGI
+58 LKQIPDTSKLEVYGI
-73 GGPRMQAEGMR
+73 GGPRMQEQGLR

-107 LKLRKELIQN
+107 LKLRKELIAN
-117 LLNEGRPDVY
+117 LLGEERPDVY

-133 DFNLGVELQL
+133 DFNLGVELAL

-150 LHLVSP
+150 LHFVSP
-156 SIWAWRAGRIKKISQ
+156 SIWAWRAGRISKIKQ
-171 SVERMLCIFPFET
+171 AVERMLCIFPFET
-184 EIYDKAGVAST
+184 EIYERAGINST

-210 IEQAR
+210 QASAKQRIETV
-215 EKLSKHLK
+215 LNLTPNTLNGIVVS
-223 IPTSSLEG
+223 
-231 LVIAVLPGSRGS
+231 VLPGSRGS
-243 EIELIAPVFFETMQI
+243 EIELIAPVFFETMAE
-258 LSERLKGQKL
+258 LVKRMPGQPL
-268 HFLIPVATPRL
+268 HFVIPVATPRL
-279 REPLEQLLL
+279 RAPLEFLL
-288 KTKNTNPD
+288 KSTAASNPD
-296 IQIHLL
+296 LKIYLI
-302 DGMADEVLEASD
+302 DGEADAVLEAAD

-347 MKRQGYMPYV
+347 MKRQGYLPYV

-376 ATQEKLANAV
+376 ATPSKLADALV
-386 QAWLDHPAKVAR
+386 DWLNKPNKVSQ
-398 LKERFAQMHE
+398 LKTRFAEMHE

-417 VAQAIAQTIANNRKK
+417 VAQAVAQTINAAKNRTT
-432 QVSA
+432 V